1 MIKALN
7 AYEKEDLVKRE
18 GEDFLFLFDL
28 IAHTCGLPATLR
40 VLSYTAPKFERLC
53 QPVVNPAKDLEL
65 TETTLRVAWS
75 PAPLQAPFSIFQS
88 SIPSPSSLLLPF
100 LYCRYIMTY
109 PMFTKKMQ
117 NIKFSSIH
125 LIRFM

>member
-7 AYEKEDLVKRE
+7 AYKKDDLVKRE

-53 QPVVNPAKDLEL
+53 QPVVMPERDLVL
-65 TETTLRVAWS
+65 TETSLGVSWS
-75 PAPLQAPFSIFQS
+75 PAPLEVSIGRRNNKRRRHGQR
-88 SIPSPSSLLLPF
+88 SSLH
-100 LYCRYIMTY
+100 I
-109 PMFTKKMQ
+109 
-117 NIKFSSIH
+117 
-125 LIRFM
+125 

>member
-1 MIKALN
+1 MINALN
-7 AYEKEDLVKRE
+7 AYEKDVLVKRE

-53 QPVVNPAKDLEL
+53 QPLVNPEKDLEL

-75 PAPLQAPFSIFQS
+75 PAPLQV
-88 SIPSPSSLLLPF
+88 
-100 LYCRYIMTY
+100 RY
-109 PMFTKKMQ
+109 F
-117 NIKFSSIH
+117 F
-125 LIRFM
+125 

>member
-7 AYEKEDLVKRE
+7 AYKKEDLVKRE

-53 QPVVNPAKDLEL
+53 QPVVMPDRDLVL
-65 TETTLRVAWS
+65 TETSLSVSWS
-75 PAPLQAPFSIFQS
+75 PAPLEASRKEGKKEEEETTGK
-88 SIPSPSSLLLPF
+88 
-100 LYCRYIMTY
+100 CRHYT
-109 PMFTKKMQ
+109 FEWG
-117 NIKFSSIH
+117 SAVEWAE
-125 LIRFM
+125 